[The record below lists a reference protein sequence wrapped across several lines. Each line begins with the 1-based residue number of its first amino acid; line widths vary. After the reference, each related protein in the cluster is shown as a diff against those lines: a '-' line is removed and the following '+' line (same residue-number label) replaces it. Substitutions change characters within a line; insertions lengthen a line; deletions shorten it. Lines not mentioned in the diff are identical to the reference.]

1 MDVAEVVFRVG
12 VGVGALLIGIGL
24 LALVLAIGPL
34 SNDARS
40 LANDV
45 RRLTRLVEKEL
56 PRLLERGRTAPVEPV
71 DRTQPAEPPA
81 TGTPPGK
88 IAPEPAADPSL
99 DWIGPR
105 PPGRPAS
112 GPVQSADQREDEQ
125 IA

>member
-1 MDVAEVVFRVG
+1 MDVAEVIFRVG

-56 PRLLERGRTAPVEPV
+56 PRIL
-71 DRTQPAEPPA
+71 DRAQP
-81 TGTPPGK
+81 PPGPPTK
-88 IAPEPAADPSL
+88 GTSEPTL
-99 DWIGPR
+99 DWIGER
-105 PPGRPAS
+105 HPGRPTS

>member
-1 MDVAEVVFRVG
+1 MDIAEIVFRVG

-24 LALVLAIGPL
+24 VALVLAIGPL

-45 RRLTRLVEKEL
+45 RRLTRLVEHEL
-56 PRLLERGRTAPVEPV
+56 PRLLDRSRGG
-71 DRTQPAEPPA
+71 PPA
-81 TGTPPGK
+81 DGAPAAQ
-88 IAPEPAADPSL
+88 IAPDRPVVPEPEPEPSL
-99 DWIGPR
+99 DWIADR
-105 PPGRPAS
+105 HAGRADG

>member
-1 MDVAEVVFRVG
+1 MDVAEVIFRVG

-56 PRLLERGRTAPVEPV
+56 PRILERGRTVPVQPV
-71 DRTQPAEPPA
+71 DRAQPAEPPA
-81 TGTPPGK
+81 TGAPPSE
-88 IAPEPAADPSL
+88 IAPGPSPEPSL
-99 DWIGPR
+99 DWIGER
-105 PPGRPAS
+105 HPGRPAS